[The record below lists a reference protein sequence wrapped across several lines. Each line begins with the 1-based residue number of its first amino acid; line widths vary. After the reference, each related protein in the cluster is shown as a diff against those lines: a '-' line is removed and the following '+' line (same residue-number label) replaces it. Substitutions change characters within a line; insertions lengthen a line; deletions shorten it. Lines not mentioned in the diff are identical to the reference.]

1 MDKETLSNYGWIV
14 ICVMV
19 LAVMI
24 ALATP
29 FGSFVSE
36 AVQSTTKG
44 LFDVNKN
51 ALDAAGITIDDNA
64 FVEGNG
70 GAGEN
75 GGAGQSPVI
84 PEPPSNP
91 ETTFTFTIAGTTYQA
106 EEGMKWEKWVESDY
120 NDRTWGIDD
129 RGWIQRMSNM
139 IFSGEWVVENQNY
152 GSKVSSED
160 SIIPEHDYSTTI
172 NGGGSN

>member
-91 ETTFTFTIAGTTYQA
+91 ETTFTFTIAESTYQA
-106 EEGMKWEKWVESDY
+106 EEGMKWEKWVDSSYNTDGFAVFNSVISIERAYPHQQINLDY
-120 NDRTWGIDD
+120 YTAVQPTD
-129 RGWIQRMSNM
+129 
-139 IFSGEWVVENQNY
+139 E
-152 GSKVSSED
+152 
-160 SIIPEHDYSTTI
+160 IIPNHSYLFGMT
-172 NGGGSN
+172 N